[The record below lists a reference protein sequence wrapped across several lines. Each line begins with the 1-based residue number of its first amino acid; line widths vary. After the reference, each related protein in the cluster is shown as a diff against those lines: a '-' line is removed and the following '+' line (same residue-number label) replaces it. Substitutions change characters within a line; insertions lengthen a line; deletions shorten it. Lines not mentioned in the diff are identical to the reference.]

1 VPFAD
6 CANHFIIDN
15 QYELYNKTLHL
26 RKKQQKEGNSS
37 IKFTPGEEK
46 YFTQLKMR
54 INYEKHFQEDE
65 NFKPDYVVPYKTL
78 RYIRKLAMRDELA
91 KLTPQAFLEDEQ
103 YKEQQIWD
111 LKYIS
116 TSDEEDNDS
125 SEHSSSAEG
134 GSGSEAGS
142 DEEEKKE
149 PVVKNAKTLEEV
161 KVQIDQSQAAID
173 EAAVKGGEEFNEDV
187 L

>member
-1 VPFAD
+1 
-6 CANHFIIDN
+6 
-15 QYELYNKTLHL
+15 
-26 RKKQQKEGNSS
+26 
-37 IKFTPGEEK
+37 
-46 YFTQLKMR
+46 MR
-54 INYEKHFQEDE
+54 INYEKHFQEDD

-103 YKEQQIWD
+103 YKSQQIWD

-134 GSGSEAGS
+134 GSGSGSGS
-142 DEEEKKE
+142 DEEEEMKKE
-149 PVVKNAKTLEEV
+149 DAVPVKNAKTLEEV
-161 KVQIDQSQAAID
+161 KIQIDQSQAAID

-187 L
+187 LQ